1 MFEGCSSLK
10 ELNLSNFNTNNV
22 TNMAIMFSS
31 CWSLNELDISNF
43 NTNNVIDMSEMFSL
57 YSDELISEI
66 RSKYNIFSE
75 EAFVD
80 YNSD

>member
-1 MFEGCSSLK
+1 
-10 ELNLSNFNTNNV
+10 
-22 TNMAIMFSS
+22 MFSS

-57 YSDELISEI
+57 CSDELISEI

-75 EAFVD
+75 EAFD